1 MNQPINL
8 TTITSYCEPTEPLSD
23 WLDFNPGEDSF
34 LDSLIDE
41 YGDYL
46 QNLTKREKLF
56 MLSAIANNIAFEDPG
71 VVSDEIHELAA
82 KCYDSMSPSDLL
94 GLIGAVSEQIRWGH
108 YAETT
113 TEQRLQHTV
122 VLCPEICRDL

>member
-56 MLSAIANNIAFEDPG
+56 MLSAIANSISFEEPG
-71 VVSDEIHELAA
+71 VVDNRIHQLWQQCYA
-82 KCYDSMSPSDLL
+82 KMSPSDLL
-94 GLIGAVSEQIRWGH
+94 AFMGALTEQIRWGH

-113 TEQRLQHTV
+113 TEQALQPI
-122 VLCPEICRDL
+122 LPNEN